1 MPLLTGNVCLSASY
15 GDGVFFCSA
24 ERTGEMYFNQMEF
37 GQRIKEQR
45 NKMGLTQKELALRL
59 NIGHIHM
66 NSIECGRKGCSIDLI
81 LELSELFNVS
91 TDYLLKGQINTN
103 VETKELLLE
112 MRDNL
117 ELLLSKMGE
126 K

>member
-1 MPLLTGNVCLSASY
+1 
-15 GDGVFFCSA
+15 
-24 ERTGEMYFNQMEF
+24 MYFNQVEF

-45 NKMGLTQKELALRL
+45 TKMGLTQEELAFRL